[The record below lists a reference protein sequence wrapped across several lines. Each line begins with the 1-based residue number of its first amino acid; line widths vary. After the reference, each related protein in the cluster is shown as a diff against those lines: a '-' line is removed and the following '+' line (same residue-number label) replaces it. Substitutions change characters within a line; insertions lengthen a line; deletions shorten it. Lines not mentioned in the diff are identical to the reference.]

1 MREEIRVG
9 SLGRPISHYTD
20 AVRFG
25 NLLFCSGVIAVDCDN
40 RLVGGEDVAEQTRQ
54 ALINLGEILAAA
66 GASFADILTVT
77 IYLTDVNDRTKI
89 NPVRKEFFGQTLP
102 ASTLIGVR
110 ELAIPGAKVEIT
122 AVAGVRT
129 GEVESR

>member
-1 MREEIRVG
+1 MREEIRVE
-9 SLGRPISHYTD
+9 SLGEPISHYTD

-25 NLLFCSGVIAVDCDN
+25 NLLFCSGVIAVDRDN
-40 RLVGGEDVAEQTRQ
+40 KLVGREDTAKQTRQ
-54 ALINLGEILAAA
+54 ALTNLSQILAAA

-77 IYLTDVNDRTKI
+77 IYLTDINDRTTI
-89 NPVRKEFFGQTLP
+89 NPVRKEFFGKTLP

-129 GEVESR
+129 ADAGSK